1 MQKRY
6 PKTLMTTA
14 CVPWTKGF
22 KIDEAMLRREIDIL
36 MDAGS
41 KSIYLF
47 GTAGEGYSVNHSQY
61 LELVR
66 ILKDQTAKDKS
77 IMPMVGVISLS
88 MADAIDRIEM
98 AAKEGITDFQISFP
112 CWGSVTKEESHLFFK
127 SICGRFPEL
136 RFMHYN
142 NFMRSKTKLNP
153 DDYIELAQQF
163 ENLVAVKYI
172 TNSVN
177 EVHQLAALDS
187 PLQFF
192 LLDGLYGYGSQ
203 LGEFGLLISLLNVS
217 YKVALEYFEAGT
229 NKDFA
234 TCLKIAD
241 GFFKAHKVL
250 MKNCPPGAGKMD
262 GAWDKTFV
270 KFSIPEFPQ
279 SLYPPYIGFSD
290 EQVAAF
296 IKETKQILP
305 EWFE

>member
-14 CVPWTKGF
+14 CVPWTKDF

-36 MDAGS
+36 MNAGS

-61 LELVR
+61 LELVH
-66 ILKDQTAKDKS
+66 ILKDQTSKDKS
-77 IMPMVGVISLS
+77 VMPMVGVISLS
-88 MADAIDRIEM
+88 MADAIDKIEM

-112 CWGSVTKEESHLFFK
+112 CWGSVTKEESHLFFR

-153 DDYIELAQQF
+153 DDYVELAQEF
-163 ENLVAVKYI
+163 ENLVAVKFI

-192 LLDGLYGYGSQ
+192 LLDGLYGYASQ

-229 NKDFA
+229 KKDFA

-279 SLYPPYIGFSD
+279 SLYPPYVGFTD

-296 IKETKQILP
+296 INETKQILP

>member
-14 CVPWTKGF
+14 CVPWTKDF
-22 KIDEAMLRREIDIL
+22 KIDEVLLRREIDTL
-36 MDAGS
+36 MNAGS

-47 GTAGEGYSVNHSQY
+47 GTAGEGYSVNRSQY
-61 LELVR
+61 IDLVR
-66 ILKDQTAKDKS
+66 ILKDQTSSDKS
-77 IMPMVGVISLS
+77 VMPMVGVISLS
-88 MADAIDRIEM
+88 MAEAIDRIEM
-98 AAKEGITDFQISFP
+98 GAKEGITDFQISFP
-112 CWGSVTKEESHLFFK
+112 SWGSVTRQESHLFFK
-127 SICGRFPEL
+127 SICSRFPEL

-142 NFMRSKTKLNP
+142 NFMRSKTKLDP
-153 DDYIELAQQF
+153 DDYIELAAEF
-163 ENLVAVKYI
+163 ENLVAVKFI
-172 TNSVN
+172 TSSVQ
-177 EVHQLAALDS
+177 EVHQLAALNS

-192 LLDGLYGYGSQ
+192 LLDGLYGYGSM

-217 YKVALEYFEAGT
+217 YKIANEYFEAGT

-241 GFFKAHKVL
+241 GFFKAHKSL

-279 SLYPPYIGFSD
+279 SLYPPYVGFTD

-296 IKETKQILP
+296 MKETKELLP
-305 EWFE
+305 EWF